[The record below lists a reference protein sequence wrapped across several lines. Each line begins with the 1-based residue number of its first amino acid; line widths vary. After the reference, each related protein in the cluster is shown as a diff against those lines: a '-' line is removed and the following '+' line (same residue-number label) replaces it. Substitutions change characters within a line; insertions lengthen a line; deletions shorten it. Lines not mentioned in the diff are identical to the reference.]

1 MSRKLFFF
9 CASLQSGGTER
20 VLSVLSKPLADHYD
34 TVVYLMWYDAPL
46 YYNIDTRI
54 KILSLEKIA
63 KSKSFAKKIAALR
76 TFVKQEFPNLFLA
89 FGAPFSMLSIIS
101 LMGTKCPVIALE
113 RIDPE
118 KFVRGKCLR
127 KFRDILY
134 RYADGILTQ
143 TDSGS
148 QYFKNMSYFDNVTV
162 IHNPI
167 LMPQETIGS
176 ALNAIKK
183 DIVIS
188 VARLAPQKNQVF
200 LINSFA
206 KFHELH
212 PTYKL
217 YIYGE
222 GKERI
227 KLEKLIKE
235 LNASEYIKLPGVS
248 KNVWEYMKQ
257 AKLFVLTSHY
267 EGMSN
272 SMLEAMSLGLPCVS
286 TKVSGAVDIINHN
299 INGILIDNNNEQSLI
314 NEMSR
319 IVDDSQFAYNLGL
332 MATKVYNNLDA
343 KKIAKTWINYLDKK
357 IIE

>member
-1 MSRKLFFF
+1 MLVRK
-9 CASLQSGGTER
+9 
-20 VLSVLSKPLADHYD
+20 Y
-34 TVVYLMWYDAPL
+34 
-46 YYNIDTRI
+46 
-54 KILSLEKIA
+54 
-63 KSKSFAKKIAALR
+63 
-76 TFVKQEFPNLFLA
+76 
-89 FGAPFSMLSIIS
+89 
-101 LMGTKCPVIALE
+101 
-113 RIDPE
+113 
-118 KFVRGKCLR
+118 
-127 KFRDILY
+127 
-134 RYADGILTQ
+134 
-143 TDSGS
+143 
-148 QYFKNMSYFDNVTV
+148 
-162 IHNPI
+162 
-167 LMPQETIGS
+167 
-176 ALNAIKK
+176 
-183 DIVIS
+183 
-188 VARLAPQKNQVF
+188 
-200 LINSFA
+200 
-206 KFHELH
+206 
-212 PTYKL
+212 
-217 YIYGE
+217 
-222 GKERI
+222 RI